1 MQDLLKLIV
10 KYSNLLVLLI
20 LEVVAFIL
28 LVVHNDYPHAT
39 AVSTANEMAAMQ
51 YEAESNVTN
60 YFALSSRN
68 EELCRE
74 NADLREKLN
83 LLEQLID
90 DSATIQAAHQV
101 AQHAANYGR
110 GYRYIP
116 AKVIQ
121 MERRMSHNYLTINR
135 GSRSG
140 IRPGMGVRNS
150 DGVVG
155 IVCTVGENY
164 SVVIPIIHTR
174 SKISTMIAH
183 NEYMG
188 TLVWPGHSDHYAR
201 LEDVAIHV
209 DVQPG
214 DTLVSSGLTSA
225 FPRGIPVGIVEKSEI
240 KEGDS
245 YYTIQVRLA
254 TNFRSLSFVQ
264 VIDNRSEQE
273 LKRLMNGLD

>member
-1 MQDLLKLIV
+1 MLLM
-10 KYSNLLVLLI
+10 
-20 LEVVAFIL
+20 
-28 LVVHNDYPHAT
+28 VHNDYPHAT
-39 AVSTANEMAAMQ
+39 AISTANGLAAMQ
-51 YEAESNVTN
+51 YEAESSVTN

-68 EELCRE
+68 EELSRE
-74 NADLREKLN
+74 NAALREQLDRLN
-83 LLEQLID
+83 RIVD
-90 DSATIQAAHQV
+90 DSIAAR
-101 AQHAANYGR
+101 AANYGR

-135 GSRSG
+135 GSQDG

-214 DTLVSSGLTSA
+214 DTLVSSGLTNA

-264 VIDNRSEQE
+264 VIDNRSEAE
-273 LKRLMNGLD
+273 LKKLMNGLD